1 MHPGIAII
9 SLLVGFALDVWSVVL
24 VLRKNRR
31 NRGPSGLPVVP
42 VFFYCLP
49 AITGYPVLSDSWLL
63 DVGVFMAFHVI
74 LRYGI
79 PALDRRFVA
88 PKI

>member
-1 MHPGIAII
+1 MHPGLAII
-9 SLLVGFALDVWSVVL
+9 SLLVGFALDLWSVVL

-31 NRGPSGLPVVP
+31 RHGPSGLPVVP
-42 VFFYCLP
+42 VFFYFLP
-49 AITGYPVLSDSWLL
+49 ALTGYPVLFDSWLP

-79 PALDRRFVA
+79 PAFDRRFVA
-88 PKI
+88 PKF